1 MRAYVASAIGELSS
15 SLCGTPVLPMR
26 AGFQPTLRA
35 GAAAST
41 AAASTGT
48 EAGTSAAAAAAAA
61 GAAGAAVDGAVATAG
76 DSEAPNDAIVL
87 GASSG

>member
-61 GAAGAAVDGAVATAG
+61 GAAGAGAVATAG